1 MHTKYQ
7 ISTFVS
13 SLMGLLLLS
22 SVTVFAAE
30 TPVPPLSEPLPPPT
44 LKDWETNDENGK
56 IEPQIKTFKKGSDTI
71 EEYRANGEL
80 YLIKVTPAHGK
91 SYYLYKEDQTGSW
104 NRFDDVTHSFAIPKW
119 TLFRF

>member
-1 MHTKYQ
+1 MHKNHL
-7 ISTFVS
+7 ISILS
-13 SLMGLLLLS
+13 IGLLGLFWLYSSALL
-22 SVTVFAAE
+22 AAE
-30 TPVPPLSEPLPPPT
+30 APLPPLSEPLPPPV
-44 LKDWETNDENGK
+44 LKDWETIDENGK
-56 IEPQIKTFKKGSDTI
+56 IEPQITTIKKGADTI

-80 YLIKVTPAHGK
+80 YLMKVTPAHGK